1 MSFHSK
7 KHKIISKYL
16 ARHIQ
21 HYFSCQKPSENTG
34 IIVVIPVY
42 REKDHIFRTIASLSE
57 CENPEIDVEVI
68 LLFNAS
74 ENASDEILEEQKS
87 VAETI
92 RKEYQSYNSWLTFI
106 VEERYG
112 INRKHFGAGMARKE
126 GMDIALSRLFSI
138 GKSEGIIV
146 SLDADS
152 LVEPN
157 YFIAISEWF
166 KDPEKTGASIYFEH
180 PIEGNE
186 FSSEVYAGI
195 IKYELHLRYYMQAWR
210 ETGFP
215 YSYHTLGSAM
225 AMRASAYAR
234 VGGMPKKQAGEDF
247 YFLQKLIPL
256 GNFGEI
262 NTTKVIP
269 SPRPSD
275 RVIFG
280 TGAAIANHLA
290 GNNDIN
296 LTYNY
301 KAFLDLK
308 QFFSILHQLYYIKPS
323 EFEQFTLQ
331 LAKPL
336 KDFFYDSDFL
346 TDLEALKNNC
356 ASCEVFNK
364 RFFELFNAFKVV
376 KYLNF
381 VHNGYFEKT
390 SVMEAGLAF
399 LKNKNYIVSGLNNER
414 ELLEFYRKLEK
425 EVYLPVGH

>member
-1 MSFHSK
+1 MLVTK
-7 KHKIISKYL
+7 TNNIIQKYL
-16 ARHIQ
+16 TKHIPD
-21 HYFSCQKPSENTG
+21 YNPYPKPSENTE

-42 REKDHIFRTIASLSE
+42 REKELIFRTLDSLSK
-57 CENPEIDVEVI
+57 CEKPSKDVEVI

-87 VAETI
+87 IAETI

-112 INRKHFGAGMARKE
+112 MNRKHFGAGMARKE

-138 GKSEGIIV
+138 NKNEGLIV

-152 LVEPN
+152 LVMPN
-157 YFIAISEWF
+157 YFTALIDWF

-180 PIEGNE
+180 PLEGSE
-186 FSSEVYAGI
+186 FSPEVYEGI
-195 IKYELHLRYYMQAWR
+195 TKYELHLRYYLQAWR

-215 YSYHTLGSAM
+215 YSYHTMGSAM
-225 AMRASAYAR
+225 VMRASAYAR

-256 GNFGEI
+256 GNFSEI

-308 QFFSILHQLYYIKPS
+308 QFFSIYHQLYYIKPS

-331 LAKPL
+331 FTKSLQNFL
-336 KDFFYDSDFL
+336 FDTDFL
-346 TDLEALKNNC
+346 TDLEVLKNNC

-381 VHNGYFEKT
+381 VHKGYFEKT

-399 LKNKNYIVSGLNNER
+399 LKNKNYFVSGLNNER